1 MRGMRKVDPDM
12 SSRVMDVTTDP
23 TIREQEF
30 GMLQK
35 PEVRRQRV
43 KDAFKDAA
51 ALFAAALFGNGLF
64 SISNGL
70 WVILSNVKI
79 M

>member
-1 MRGMRKVDPDM
+1 M

-35 PEVRRQRV
+35 PEVRRQKV
-43 KDAFKDAA
+43 KDAFN
-51 ALFAAALFGNGLF
+51 AAALFGNGLF
-64 SISNGL
+64 SIPNGL

>member
-1 MRGMRKVDPDM
+1 M

-35 PEVRRQRV
+35 PEVRRYHGKGLRTP
-43 KDAFKDAA
+43 KDAA
-51 ALFAAALFGNGLF
+51 RTIFTIP
-64 SISNGL
+64 ISNGL
-70 WVILSNVKI
+70 FII
-79 M
+79 